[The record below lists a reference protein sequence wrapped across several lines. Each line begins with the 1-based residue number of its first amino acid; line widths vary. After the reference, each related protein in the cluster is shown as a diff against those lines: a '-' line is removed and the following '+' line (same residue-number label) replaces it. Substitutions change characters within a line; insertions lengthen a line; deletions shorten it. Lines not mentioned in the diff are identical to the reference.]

1 MSIKDQNQSFTP
13 ADVAI
18 QPRNRQHDLAEAL
31 KGDWMR
37 KDVFAT
43 AWFNAMSITFPLG
56 EQFFINSVRHYRD
69 RITDP
74 KLQQEMRQFFSQEAV
89 HLREHKRYNEMLCE
103 LRGYDLE
110 KLEGPLRRRMAWVK
124 KNVPAREQLAGT
136 AAVEHLTAVLA
147 EKALGNSGIFAD
159 ADADADPAMRDLWQW
174 HSVEEME
181 HKAVAFDV
189 YRAIGG
195 TEKMRRAAMRRSTL
209 FLTWDI
215 LHGVRHIL
223 KCDGKLW
230 SAKVWLS
237 GIRFLF
243 GKQGILKGT
252 WAPYK
257 DFFREDFHPWQE
269 DTSDLIAQW
278 ELQQQ

>member
-1 MSIKDQNQSFTP
+1 MSEKQSFTP
-13 ADVAI
+13 GEVAI
-18 QPRNRQHDLAEAL
+18 KPRNRQHDLAAAL

-74 KLQQEMRQFFSQEAV
+74 KLSEEVRQFFSQEAV
-89 HLREHKRYNEMLCE
+89 HLREHRLYNEMLCE

-110 KLEGPLRRRMAWVK
+110 KLEGPLRRRMGWVK

-136 AAVEHLTAVLA
+136 VAVEHLTAVLA
-147 EKALGNSGIFAD
+147 EKALGDRGIFAD
-159 ADADADPAMRDLWQW
+159 AEPAMRDLWQW

-230 SAKVWLS
+230 SAKVWFS
-237 GIRFLF
+237 GLRFLF
-243 GKQGILKGT
+243 GKQGVLRGT
-252 WAPYK
+252 LAPYRA
-257 DFFREDFHPWQE
+257 FFREDFHPWQE
-269 DTSDLIAQW
+269 DTSDLITQW
-278 ELQQQ
+278 EIQQQ

>member
-1 MSIKDQNQSFTP
+1 MSQSQSYTPDNVPIKK
-13 ADVAI
+13 
-18 QPRNRQHDLAEAL
+18 RNPELDIAEAL
-31 KGDWMR
+31 KGEWM
-37 KDVFAT
+37 DNHVFAT

-74 KLQQEMRQFFSQEAV
+74 KLQEEMRQFFSQEAV
-89 HLREHKRYNEMLCE
+89 HLREHRRYNEKLCE

-110 KLEGPLRRRMAWVK
+110 KLEGPLRRRMAWVR

-147 EKALGNSGIFAD
+147 EKALGDAGIFAD
-159 ADADADPAMRDLWQW
+159 AEPAMRDLWQW

-230 SAKVWLS
+230 SPKIWLS
-237 GIRFLF
+237 GVRFLF
-243 GKQGILKGT
+243 GQQGILRGT

-257 DFFREDFHPWQE
+257 AFFDQDFHPWQE
-269 DTSDLIAQW
+269 DTSELIAQW
-278 ELQQQ
+278 ELQQ

>member
-1 MSIKDQNQSFTP
+1 MSEKQSFTP
-13 ADVAI
+13 GDVAI
-18 QPRNRQHDLAEAL
+18 KPRNRQHDLAAAL

-74 KLQQEMRQFFSQEAV
+74 KLSEEVRQFFSQEAV
-89 HLREHKRYNEMLCE
+89 HLREHRLYNEMLCE

-110 KLEGPLRRRMAWVK
+110 KLEGPLRRRMGWVK

-136 AAVEHLTAVLA
+136 VAVEHLTAVLA
-147 EKALGNSGIFAD
+147 EKALGDRGIFAD
-159 ADADADPAMRDLWQW
+159 AEPAMRDLWQW

-230 SAKVWLS
+230 SAKVWFS
-237 GIRFLF
+237 GLRFLF
-243 GKQGILKGT
+243 GKQGVLRGT
-252 WAPYK
+252 LAPYRA
-257 DFFREDFHPWQE
+257 FFREDFHPWQE
-269 DTSDLIAQW
+269 DTSDLITQW
-278 ELQQQ
+278 EIQQQ

>member
-1 MSIKDQNQSFTP
+1 MSENQSYTP
-13 ADVAI
+13 DQVAI
-18 QPRNRQHDLAEAL
+18 RPRNRQHDLADAL
-31 KGDWMR
+31 TRDWMR
-37 KDVFAT
+37 NDVFAT

-74 KLQQEMRQFFSQEAV
+74 KLKEEMQQFFSQEAV
-89 HLREHKRYNEMLCE
+89 HLREHKRYNQLLCE
-103 LRGYDLE
+103 QRGYDLE
-110 KLEGPLRRRMAWVK
+110 TLEGPLRRRMGWVK

-147 EKALGNSGIFAD
+147 EKALGDLGLFT
-159 ADADADPAMRDLWQW
+159 DADPAMVALWQW
-174 HSVEEME
+174 HAVEEME

-195 TEKMRRAAMRRSTL
+195 SEKMRRAAMRRSTL
-209 FLTWDI
+209 LLTWDI
-215 LHGVRHIL
+215 LHGVRHML

-230 SAKVWLS
+230 SPKVWLS
-237 GIRFLF
+237 GLRFLF
-243 GKQGILKGT
+243 GKQGLLRGT

-257 DFFREDFHPWQE
+257 AFFREDFHPWQE
-269 DTSDLIAQW
+269 DSSELIAQW
-278 ELQQQ
+278 QLQQQ

>member
-1 MSIKDQNQSFTP
+1 MSENQSYTP
-13 ADVAI
+13 DQVAI
-18 QPRNRQHDLAEAL
+18 QPRNRQHDLADAL
-31 KGDWMR
+31 TRDWMR
-37 KDVFAT
+37 NDVFAT

-74 KLQQEMRQFFSQEAV
+74 KLKEEMQQFFSQEAV
-89 HLREHKRYNEMLCE
+89 HLREHKRYNQLLCE
-103 LRGYDLE
+103 QRGYDLE
-110 KLEGPLRRRMAWVK
+110 TLEGPLRRRMGWVK

-147 EKALGNSGIFAD
+147 EKALGDHGLFT
-159 ADADADPAMRDLWQW
+159 DADPAMVALWQW
-174 HSVEEME
+174 HAVEEME

-195 TEKMRRAAMRRSTL
+195 SEKMRRAAMRRSTL
-209 FLTWDI
+209 LLTWDI
-215 LHGVRHIL
+215 LHGVRHML

-230 SAKVWLS
+230 SPKVWLS
-237 GIRFLF
+237 GLRFLV
-243 GKQGILKGT
+243 GKQGLLRGT

-257 DFFREDFHPWQE
+257 AFFREDFHPWQE
-269 DTSDLIAQW
+269 DSSELIAQW
-278 ELQQQ
+278 QLQQQ

>member
-1 MSIKDQNQSFTP
+1 MSENQSYTP
-13 ADVAI
+13 DQVAI
-18 QPRNRQHDLAEAL
+18 RPRNRQHDLADAL
-31 KGDWMR
+31 TRDWMR
-37 KDVFAT
+37 NDVFAT

-74 KLQQEMRQFFSQEAV
+74 KLKEEMQQFFSQEAV
-89 HLREHKRYNEMLCE
+89 HLREHKRYNQLLCE
-103 LRGYDLE
+103 QRGYDLE
-110 KLEGPLRRRMAWVK
+110 TLEGPLRRRMGWVK

-147 EKALGNSGIFAD
+147 EKALGDHGLFT
-159 ADADADPAMRDLWQW
+159 DADPAMVALWQW
-174 HSVEEME
+174 HAVEEME

-195 TEKMRRAAMRRSTL
+195 SEKMRRAAMRRSTL
-209 FLTWDI
+209 LLTWDI
-215 LHGVRHIL
+215 LHGVRHML

-230 SAKVWLS
+230 SPKVWFS
-237 GIRFLF
+237 GLRFLF
-243 GKQGILKGT
+243 GKQGLLRGT

-257 DFFREDFHPWQE
+257 AFFREDFHPWQE
-269 DTSDLIAQW
+269 DSSELIAQW
-278 ELQQQ
+278 QLQQQ